1 MAETERIKGN
11 EAVKAK
17 EYSEAT
23 FHYTN
28 SINLNKTEPFTY
40 ANRSMAYLKQK
51 LYANAIQDASEAI
64 KLKPGYLKA
73 HHRRGKAMVGIGQ
86 YEKAIKDF

>member
-17 EYSEAT
+17 EYSVAT

-28 SINLNKTEPFTY
+28 SINLDKTEPFTF

-51 LYANAIQDASEAI
+51 LYANAI
-64 KLKPGYLKA
+64 
-73 HHRRGKAMVGIGQ
+73 
-86 YEKAIKDF
+86 